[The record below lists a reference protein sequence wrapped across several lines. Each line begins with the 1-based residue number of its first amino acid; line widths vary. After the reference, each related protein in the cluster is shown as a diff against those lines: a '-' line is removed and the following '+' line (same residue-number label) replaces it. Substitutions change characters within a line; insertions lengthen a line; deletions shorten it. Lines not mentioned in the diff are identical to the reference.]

1 MLPGPQINRS
11 RLRTNF
17 NFDKGLNM
25 QISFAATLLLSAYV
39 VLSTSDA
46 SAQQQTNNQQQ
57 NGAFKQNTAQP
68 ANSATATQPGVVK
81 KVGFRMANWRSIHG
95 DGTKATTDLVSTLQ
109 KIGCEVKQDNHGG
122 HVDISFRCPS
132 WKTVS
137 VQNDDQSNQWHQW
150 LVNNEFETVVLNP
163 PATTKLPTVK
173 VRMAAWKIVHAQSAG
188 QATALKETYELIGCE
203 AVVDNHGDHIDLKF
217 RCPNWSTVALV
228 NSDAAHVWQDWLNK
242 SGFETQHDHS
252 ADGHDAHAGHDHA
265 AEAGHEG
272 HDHSRDDHSGHDH
285 R

>member
-1 MLPGPQINRS
+1 MK
-11 RLRTNF
+11 T
-17 NFDKGLNM
+17 
-25 QISFAATLLLSAYV
+25 SFAVTMMLSVCVAISGV
-39 VLSTSDA
+39 SNAQQTTTQQQSGTQQ
-46 SAQQQTNNQQQ
+46 SAQQNLTQQQ
-57 NGAFKQNTAQP
+57 GANTATAGQP
-68 ANSATATQPGVVK
+68 AVVK
-81 KVGFRMANWRSIHG
+81 KVGFRMANWRTIHG
-95 DGTKATTDLVSTLQ
+95 DGTQTTTDMVSTLQ

-122 HVDISFRCPS
+122 HTDISFRCAS

-173 VRMAAWKIVHAQSAG
+173 VRMANWKTVHAQSAE
-188 QATALKETYELIGCE
+188 QAQALKETYELIGCE

-228 NSDAAHVWQDWLNK
+228 NSEAAHVWQDWLNK

-265 AEAGHEG
+265 AATGHEG
-272 HDHSRDDHSGHDH
+272 HDHTKGDHSGHDH
-285 R
+285 K